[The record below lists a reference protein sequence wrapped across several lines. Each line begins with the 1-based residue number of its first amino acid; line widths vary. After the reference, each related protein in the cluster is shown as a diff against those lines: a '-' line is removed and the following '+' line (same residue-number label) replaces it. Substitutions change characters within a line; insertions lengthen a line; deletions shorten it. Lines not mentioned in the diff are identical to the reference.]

1 MSKKKNIKL
10 EIIKKHNLN
19 DEDLK
24 LIQNILDG
32 VKALE
37 KLLKGAALQ
46 AFEIGGS
53 LKALR
58 ERDPARTWKNLIEDV
73 FPFTVKT
80 ANNYLRVYFKFRDT
94 PEALEGMSKTEA
106 YIGSGVKG
114 LIAER
119 KETIPG
125 RLETATLQEE
135 IDFDIEQIFKMPC
148 VSKAKLE
155 NYRIETIGK
164 NGRIWMIDRSGMS
177 MPVAQLY
184 ATPPQGFPETE
195 YNELFRNVQI
205 ALELYFEK
213 IEKYEKMGIS
223 TPVYNE

>member
-1 MSKKKNIKL
+1 MKNKITKELITRYKL
-10 EIIKKHNLN
+10 TEYDVEIIQTIHNGHVSL
-19 DEDLK
+19 LK
-24 LIQNILDG
+24 TLGSAAWQAFKIG
-32 VKALE
+32 
-37 KLLKGAALQ
+37 KLLVV
-46 AFEIGGS
+46 I
-53 LKALR
+53 R
-58 ERDPARTWKNLIEDV
+58 EKDPASPWGQTVKDL
-73 FPFTVKT
+73 FPFSITT
-80 ANNYLRVYFKFRDT
+80 ANNYLKVYFKFRDN

-106 YIGSGVKG
+106 YIESGVKG
-114 LIAER
+114 LIAEK
-119 KETIPG
+119 KENIQG
-125 RLETATLQEE
+125 RLETETLQEE

>member
-1 MSKKKNIKL
+1 MKNKITKELITRYKL
-10 EIIKKHNLN
+10 TEDDVEIIQTIHKGHVIL
-19 DEDLK
+19 LK
-24 LIQNILDG
+24 TLGSAAWQAFKIG
-32 VKALE
+32 
-37 KLLKGAALQ
+37 KLLVV
-46 AFEIGGS
+46 I
-53 LKALR
+53 R
-58 ERDPARTWKNLIEDV
+58 EKDPASPWGQTVKDL
-73 FPFTVKT
+73 FPFSITT
-80 ANNYLRVYFKFRDT
+80 ANNYLKVYFKFRDN

-106 YIGSGVKG
+106 YIESGVKG
-114 LIAER
+114 LIAEK
-119 KETIPG
+119 KENIQG

>member
-1 MSKKKNIKL
+1 
-10 EIIKKHNLN
+10 
-19 DEDLK
+19 
-24 LIQNILDG
+24 
-32 VKALE
+32 
-37 KLLKGAALQ
+37 
-46 AFEIGGS
+46 
-53 LKALR
+53 
-58 ERDPARTWKNLIEDV
+58 
-73 FPFTVKT
+73 
-80 ANNYLRVYFKFRDT
+80 
-94 PEALEGMSKTEA
+94 MSKTEA
-106 YIGSGVKG
+106 YIESGVKG
-114 LIAER
+114 LIAEK
-119 KETIPG
+119 KENIQG
-125 RLETATLQEE
+125 RLETETLQEE

>member
-1 MSKKKNIKL
+1 MKNKITKELITRYKL
-10 EIIKKHNLN
+10 TEYDVEIIQTIHKGHVSL
-19 DEDLK
+19 LK
-24 LIQNILDG
+24 TLGSAAWQAFKIG
-32 VKALE
+32 
-37 KLLKGAALQ
+37 KLLVV
-46 AFEIGGS
+46 I
-53 LKALR
+53 R
-58 ERDPARTWKNLIEDV
+58 EKDPASPWGQTVKDL
-73 FPFTVKT
+73 FPFSITT
-80 ANNYLRVYFKFRDT
+80 ANNYLKVYFKFRDN

-106 YIGSGVKG
+106 YIESGVKG
-114 LIAER
+114 LIAEK
-119 KETIPG
+119 KENIQG
-125 RLETATLQEE
+125 RLETETLQEE

>member
-1 MSKKKNIKL
+1 MKNKITKELITRYKL
-10 EIIKKHNLN
+10 TEDDVKIIQTIHKGHDSL
-19 DEDLK
+19 LK
-24 LIQNILDG
+24 TLGSAAWQAFKIG
-32 VKALE
+32 
-37 KLLKGAALQ
+37 KLLVV
-46 AFEIGGS
+46 I
-53 LKALR
+53 R
-58 ERDPARTWKNLIEDV
+58 EKDPASPWGQTVKDL
-73 FPFTVKT
+73 FPFSITT
-80 ANNYLRVYFKFRDT
+80 ANNYLKVYFKFRDN
-94 PEALEGMSKTEA
+94 PKALEGMSKTEA
-106 YIGSGVKG
+106 YIESGVKG
-114 LIAER
+114 LIAEK

-223 TPVYNE
+223 TPVYNEQ

>member
-1 MSKKKNIKL
+1 MGKKKNIKL

-24 LIQNILDG
+24 LIQKILDG
-32 VKALE
+32 LSALE
-37 KLLKGAALQ
+37 KLIKGAALQ
-46 AFEIGGS
+46 AFEIGGC

-58 ERDPARTWKNLIEDV
+58 ERDPARTWNSLVEDV
-73 FPFTVKT
+73 FPFSVKT
-80 ANNYLRVYFKFRDT
+80 ANNYLKVYFKFRDN
-94 PEALEGMSKTEA
+94 PEALEGKSKTEA
-106 YIGSGVKG
+106 YIESGVKG
-114 LIAER
+114 LIAEK
-119 KETIPG
+119 KEAIPG
-125 RLETATLQEE
+125 RLEAATLQEE

-213 IEKYEKMGIS
+213 IERYEKMGIS
-223 TPVYNE
+223 NPVYNG

>member
-1 MSKKKNIKL
+1 MKNKITKELITRYKL
-10 EIIKKHNLN
+10 TEDDVKIIQTIHKEHALF
-19 DEDLK
+19 LK
-24 LIQNILDG
+24 NMREAAERAFKIG
-32 VKALE
+32 
-37 KLLKGAALQ
+37 KLLV
-46 AFEIGGS
+46 EI
-53 LKALR
+53 R
-58 ERDPARTWKNLIEDV
+58 EKDPASPWGQTVKDL
-73 FPFTVKT
+73 FPFSITT
-80 ANNYLRVYFKFRDT
+80 ANNYLKVYFKFRDN

-106 YIGSGVKG
+106 YIESGVKG
-114 LIAER
+114 LIAEK

-125 RLETATLQEE
+125 RLETETLQEE

-223 TPVYNE
+223 TLVYNE

>member
-1 MSKKKNIKL
+1 MKNKITKELITRYKL
-10 EIIKKHNLN
+10 TEDDVKIIQTIHKEHALF
-19 DEDLK
+19 LK
-24 LIQNILDG
+24 TMREAAERAFKIG
-32 VKALE
+32 
-37 KLLKGAALQ
+37 KLLV
-46 AFEIGGS
+46 EI
-53 LKALR
+53 R
-58 ERDPARTWKNLIEDV
+58 EKDPASPWGQTVKDL
-73 FPFTVKT
+73 FPFSITT
-80 ANNYLRVYFKFRDT
+80 ANNYLKVYFKFRDN

-106 YIGSGVKG
+106 YIESGVKG
-114 LIAER
+114 LIAEK
-119 KETIPG
+119 KENIQG
-125 RLETATLQEE
+125 RLETETLQEE

-164 NGRIWMIDRSGMS
+164 NGRMS